1 MQNFKAYCLTLK
13 ETPERTERARKRF
26 SDLGMEVEFFVAEK
40 HPQSGRIGCWNSHVK
55 IWNLAKSRNEDIVI
69 VFEDD
74 IIINETLETINNLYK
89 ESIQA
94 FNKDKDLCIIN
105 FSSIGWYSDDF
116 ITNKVMIAPSIQLCG
131 YIINVNNILNIKS
144 VEDLLPDGKHL
155 DAQLLINT
163 NSKIYVKNASIYPR
177 LNVVHEKGNI
187 SNNDYG
193 YIGNYLIKKLGYDNL
208 WDFYLFLT
216 KYSKK
221 IRILNP
227 IAIKTILIFNKI
239 I

>member
-13 ETPERTERARKRF
+13 ETPERQQRAQERF
-26 SDLGMEVEFFVAEK
+26 NNLGIDVEFFIAEK
-40 HPQSGRIGCWNSHVK
+40 HSNGGRYGCWDSHVK
-55 IWNLAKSRNEDIVI
+55 IWKLANSKNEGIVI
-69 VFEDD
+69 IFEDD
-74 IIINETLETINNLYK
+74 IIINETLETINNIYQ
-89 ESIQA
+89 ESIEA
-94 FNKDKDLCIIN
+94 FNKDKDLCIVN
-105 FSSIGWYSDDF
+105 FSSIGWYSNDF
-116 ITNKVMIAPSIQLCG
+116 ITNKIMVAPSIQLCG
-131 YIINVNNILNIKS
+131 YIINVNNMLSIKS
-144 VEDLLPDGKHL
+144 DEDLLPDGKHL

-177 LNVVHEKGNI
+177 LMISHEKGNI

-193 YIGNYLIKKLGYDNL
+193 YIGSYLIKKLGYDNL
-208 WDFYLFLT
+208 WDFYLFVT

-227 IAIKTILIFNKI
+227 IALKIFLMFNKI